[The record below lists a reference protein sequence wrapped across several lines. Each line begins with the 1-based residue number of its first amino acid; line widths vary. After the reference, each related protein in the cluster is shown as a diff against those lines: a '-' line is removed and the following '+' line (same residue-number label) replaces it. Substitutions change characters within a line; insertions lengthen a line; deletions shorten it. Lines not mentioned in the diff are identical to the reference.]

1 VSELLVIACIINIL
15 ELAKDQD
22 MATVSLPAIS
32 IGDYFGYPL
41 EDCAYTMLTTLIKWA
56 AQENTGTVQAIKVC
70 LDKDKESY
78 LTFTQF
84 YDALLK

>member
-56 AQENTGTVQAIKVC
+56 AQENTGTV
-70 LDKDKESY
+70 
-78 LTFTQF
+78 
-84 YDALLK
+84 